1 MPIHCRHF
9 CPFRNSCS
17 SFCDMFLCRD
27 IRAGYPLTQSQEK
40 QVLCFLTSAAK
51 SILCLLLCLH
61 GLEVGILMTSR
72 SRHSL
77 CEDCVGRCRG
87 GETLDHGGGQEQ
99 RHPQNYPFYQSFE
112 ERGPQPPNWTSEPR
126 KFQDTAEWAL
136 AISAKKKRQEIFHLS
151 IFLVYLLSASRR
163 LTRVG
168 FCLCEPGMS
177 RVKEDHRS
185 HIVPTKPHL
194 ADSQATAACS
204 FLGNICRGWAV
215 RMVVDRLF

>member
-1 MPIHCRHF
+1 MLF
-9 CPFRNSCS
+9 C
-17 SFCDMFLCRD
+17 
-27 IRAGYPLTQSQEK
+27 
-40 QVLCFLTSAAK
+40 
-51 SILCLLLCLH
+51 
-61 GLEVGILMTSR
+61 SR

-112 ERGPQPPNWTSEPR
+112 ERGPQVERHKRVGSGPGDTWLSLISQLCLTLVQPKPPNWTSEPR

-177 RVKEDHRS
+177 RVK
-185 HIVPTKPHL
+185 V
-194 ADSQATAACS
+194 
-204 FLGNICRGWAV
+204 GRGWC
-215 RMVVDRLF
+215 